1 MRFEAEQQGKK
12 HCPCE
17 RYSTE
22 SDGAA
27 DPFRYTSKAPGR
39 ISSSSS
45 ELSTDPGLRPG
56 RACGSVPT
64 LAPSTKS
71 TRSLL
76 SNPHVLGAESGRLAQ
91 PTAFCRLLGGA
102 ELSGDPERCS
112 ARGSASG
119 STVRKAPPP
128 TGLEQLDKGR
138 CGKAAGTQLA
148 ASAYVQSPW
157 PFLDHSLQ
165 RSTWAGPCSRAD
177 GSGTGPT
184 LLLAERTAAPSSTV
198 STIASLRGDEDIA
211 PKDLRRGGISPG
223 RGNRILLC
231 GLEMRQVSRMGFLL
245 GLLNLPAALGERSSG
260 SPTNNS
266 HPQSFAIVSFEWN
279 HVKDPYVITLWILVA
294 SLAKIGESWVIY

>member
-1 MRFEAEQQGKK
+1 MDRQESSANQIRMRFEAEQQGKK

-27 DPFRYTSKAPGR
+27 DPFHYTSKAPGR

-148 ASAYVQSPW
+148 ASAYVQS
-157 PFLDHSLQ
+157 L
-165 RSTWAGPCSRAD
+165 
-177 GSGTGPT
+177 T
-184 LLLAERTAAPSSTV
+184 LS
-198 STIASLRGDEDIA
+198 
-211 PKDLRRGGISPG
+211 
-223 RGNRILLC
+223 
-231 GLEMRQVSRMGFLL
+231 
-245 GLLNLPAALGERSSG
+245 
-260 SPTNNS
+260 
-266 HPQSFAIVSFEWN
+266 
-279 HVKDPYVITLWILVA
+279 
-294 SLAKIGESWVIY
+294 